1 MDDAN
6 VPANCRAFPQ
16 NSRLNIVPAFMNL
29 LQFGNRLLDTSDVV
43 FAEREDDVTKI
54 LLRGGHEVKLDGEVG
69 NVVWSRLSGR
79 LLDQMPQPEPAG

>member
-1 MDDAN
+1 
-6 VPANCRAFPQ
+6 
-16 NSRLNIVPAFMNL
+16 MNL

-43 FAEREDDVTKI
+43 FAEREDDVTNI

-79 LLDQMPQPEPAG
+79 LLDQMPQAEPAG

>member
-1 MDDAN
+1 M
-6 VPANCRAFPQ
+6 
-16 NSRLNIVPAFMNL
+16 FMNL

-43 FAEREDDVTKI
+43 FAEREDDVTKV

-79 LLDQMPQPEPAG
+79 LLDQMPQAEPAG